1 MKTAFT
7 TIVEKDDKVNATG
20 LRVPVDAIAA
30 LASGKRPKVKV
41 TIGEY
46 TYRSTV
52 AAYGDLY
59 FVPLSAE
66 NRKAAGVQAGDALS
80 LAATRLGLVV
90 PAALNA
96 TLVQQLV
103 ARTGGLGFL
112 NELLP
117 PARDD
122 LSEIALNPDG
132 ALWLM
137 KKGAR
142 GFEKLDVHPSLDEVW
157 RSVEALLAPM
167 GRAVSEATSSVD
179 AKLPR
184 SPDGLS
190 GARIK
195 IIHPGLAPGAGYPA
209 INVRLFEPKPVL
221 PEQLAAWNM
230 APQV

>member
-1 MKTAFT
+1 MYSSPMSWADLAQSITQEQQEAL
-7 TIVEKDDKVNATG
+7 VEQALHSLQGLPLATVRDRTK
-20 LRVPVDAIAA
+20 L
-30 LASGKRPKVKV
+30 
-41 TIGEY
+41 TM
-46 TYRSTV
+46 
-52 AAYGDLY
+52 
-59 FVPLSAE
+59 
-66 NRKAAGVQAGDALS
+66 QAGSAIS

-90 PAALNA
+90 PAALHA
-96 TLVQQLV
+96 ALVQQLV

-112 NELLP
+112 NDLLP

-132 ALWLM
+132 TLWLM